1 MVSGIVSP
9 GRAGGRPELMA
20 EVIRRLRLLGLR
32 PATVTRIAA
41 AVTAASLL
49 LAGCAAAASG
59 TTTQR
64 QAISRALVTVDGQH
78 VVVPV
83 TAGGCVQRSILT
95 ATETTSRVTLVL
107 KQTLSGNICP
117 ADLSFGTV
125 AVVLRHPL
133 SGRALVD
140 GTSGHRIPYFDG
152 QKFLPVTYLPAGY
165 RFSNYFPAAAGGWE
179 RRFVS
184 ADQTDGALNVV
195 QVPGSAAA
203 SPNWPVQFRAE
214 VDGRPAAVHIDSD
227 NGQVYG
233 RAISWTADGYTFAV
247 YSLMEQAGQHPL
259 GVAALTRIAAGLRS

>member
-1 MVSGIVSP
+1 
-9 GRAGGRPELMA
+9 MA
-20 EVIRRLRLLGLR
+20 
-32 PATVTRIAA
+32 
-41 AVTAASLL
+41 AASLL
-49 LAGCAAAASG
+49 LAGCTTTASG

-64 QAISRALVTVDGQH
+64 QAISRALVTADGHH

-83 TAGGCVQRSILT
+83 TAGGCVQDSILT
-95 ATETTSRVTLVL
+95 ATETASRVTLVL
-107 KQTLSGNICP
+107 KQILSGIVCP
-117 ADLSFGTV
+117 AGLSFGT
-125 AVVLRHPL
+125 ATAVLRHPL

-152 QKFLPVTYLPAGY
+152 RKLLRVTYLPAGY

-179 RRFVS
+179 RDFVS
-184 ADQTDGALNVV
+184 ADQANGPLNVV

-203 SPNWPVQFRAE
+203 SPTWPVQFRAE
-214 VDGRPAAVHIDSD
+214 VDGRPAAVHINSD

-247 YSLMEQAGQHPL
+247 YSLIMQAGQNPL